1 MLESRKKRTRAQIE
15 SVFDM
20 LQELDSHLSEMFWAI
35 ESLSTKD
42 FCNESLKLICNIE
55 DQMVLIRQ
63 DVYEAY
69 DAEVENLSDKDYEYF
84 KEGYG
89 LNE

>member
-15 SVFDM
+15 SVFDL
-20 LQELDSHLSEMFWAI
+20 LQELDSHLTEMFSAI

-55 DQMVLIRQ
+55 DRLVLTREDIYQ
-63 DVYEAY
+63 AY
-69 DAEVENLSDKDYEYF
+69 DAEVENLSSKDYEYF
-84 KEGYG
+84 KEEYG

>member
-35 ESLSTKD
+35 EQLSTKD

-69 DAEVENLSDKDYEYF
+69 DAEVENLSSKDYEYF
-84 KEGYG
+84 KEEYG

>member
-20 LQELDSHLSEMFWAI
+20 LQELDSHLTEMFSAI
-35 ESLSTKD
+35 EELSTKD

-63 DVYEAY
+63 DVYQAY

-84 KEGYG
+84 KEVYG